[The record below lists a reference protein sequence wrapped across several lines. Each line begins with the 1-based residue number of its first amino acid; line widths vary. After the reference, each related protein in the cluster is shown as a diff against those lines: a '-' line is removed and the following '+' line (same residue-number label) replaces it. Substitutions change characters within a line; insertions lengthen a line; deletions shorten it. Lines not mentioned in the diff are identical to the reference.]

1 MIRKVDG
8 YKVISKT
15 RGPLS
20 KRPKSRA
27 GAIRQLYAIEMT
39 RGRKAGRR
47 GKALRRLASGKIK
60 RSLQGVC

>member
-1 MIRKVDG
+1 MIRNVNG
-8 YKVISKT
+8 YKVISHTK
-15 RGPLS
+15 GPLS
-20 KRPKSRA
+20 KRPKSKSE
-27 GAIRQLYAIEMT
+27 AIKQLYAIEMR